1 MIAVDTN
8 ILVYAHRPDL
18 PLHAA
23 AARCV
28 EELATGASQWG
39 LPWPCA
45 HEFLAAVTNPRVFR
59 EPTPAAEALALLD
72 ELRTAGRCV
81 FLPESESHLATLG
94 PLIRAADLRGG
105 QVHDARIAAIC
116 LGHGV
121 RELWSCDR
129 DFSRFPS
136 LRLRNP
142 LISSAGA

>member
-81 FLPESESHLATLG
+81 FLPES
-94 PLIRAADLRGG
+94 
-105 QVHDARIAAIC
+105 DARIAAIC

-142 LISSAGA
+142 LISSPGR

>member
-1 MIAVDTN
+1 
-8 ILVYAHRPDL
+8 
-18 PLHAA
+18 
-23 AARCV
+23 
-28 EELATGASQWG
+28 

-45 HEFLAAVTNPRVFR
+45 HEFLAVVTNPRAFR

-72 ELRTAGRCV
+72 ELRVAGRCI

-94 PLIRAADLRGG
+94 PLIHAAELRGG

-136 LRLRNP
+136 LRVRNP
-142 LISSAGA
+142 LIGS

>member
-28 EELATGASQWG
+28 EELA
-39 LPWPCA
+39 
-45 HEFLAAVTNPRVFR
+45 
-59 EPTPAAEALALLD
+59 LLD
-72 ELRTAGRCV
+72 ELRTAGRCL

-142 LISSAGA
+142 LIRS